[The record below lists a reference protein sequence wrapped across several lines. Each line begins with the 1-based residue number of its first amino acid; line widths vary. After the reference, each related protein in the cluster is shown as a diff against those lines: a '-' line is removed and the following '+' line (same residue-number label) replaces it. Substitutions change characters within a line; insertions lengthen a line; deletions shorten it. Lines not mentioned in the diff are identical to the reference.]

1 MLKLRVKYL
10 LPAVLLFIVEV
21 CIALFARDR
30 FIRPFVGDFL
40 VVIFLYCLS
49 KSFLDISTL
58 KLAISILLFAFFIEY
73 LQYIGIVNLLG
84 LRDSRLANIIIGNS
98 FEWTDLLAY
107 SLGILTVVFIEYK
120 LMSSTV

>member
-1 MLKLRVKYL
+1 MIKLRVKYL
-10 LPAVLLFIVEV
+10 FPAVLLFIVEV
-21 CIALFARDR
+21 CIALFAHDR

-49 KSFLDISTL
+49 KAFLDISTL
-58 KLAISILLFAFFIEY
+58 KTAICILLFAFFVEY
-73 LQYIGIVNLLG
+73 LQYVGIVNLLG

-107 SLGILTVVFIEYK
+107 SLGILTVVFVEFK
-120 LMSSTV
+120 LVSSTV